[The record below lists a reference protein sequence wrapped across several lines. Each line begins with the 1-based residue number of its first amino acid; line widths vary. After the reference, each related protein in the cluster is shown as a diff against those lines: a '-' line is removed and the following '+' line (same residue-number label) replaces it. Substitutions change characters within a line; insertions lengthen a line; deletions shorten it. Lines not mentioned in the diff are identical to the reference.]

1 MTSREESAE
10 TLRRAGHRVTSAKL
24 LVMEALRH
32 AGDHLSATSVI
43 YQVRRDAPHV
53 SESTVYRT
61 LGALRDSRLISETTF
76 GHGEVAYEW
85 LEERPHHH
93 LVCSQCG
100 VVDELSDEVVTGF
113 AEQLSD
119 VHGFNADLQHLAVPG
134 ICAHCSRGSEVVGE

>member
-32 AGDHLSATSVI
+32 AADHLSATSVI

>member
-32 AGDHLSATSVI
+32 AVDHLSATSVI

-85 LEERPHHH
+85 LGERPHHH

-100 VVDELSDEVVTGF
+100 VVDELSDAVVTGF
-113 AEQLSD
+113 AKQLSD

-134 ICAHCSRGSEVVGE
+134 ICAQCAHDSEVAGE

>member
-1 MTSREESAE
+1 MTSREESAA

-43 YQVRRDAPHV
+43 DHVRRDSPHV

-85 LEERPHHH
+85 LGERLHHH
-93 LVCSQCG
+93 LVCSRCG
-100 VVDELSDEVVTGF
+100 AVDELSDEIVAGF
-113 AEQLSD
+113 ALQLSD
-119 VHGFNADLQHLAVPG
+119 AHGFIADMQHLAVPG
-134 ICAHCSRGSEVVGE
+134 VCARCAGESDVSR

>member
-10 TLRRAGHRVTSAKL
+10 TLRRAGHRVTGAKL
-24 LVMEALRH
+24 LVIEALRH

-43 YQVRRDAPHV
+43 DQVRRDAPHV

-61 LGALRDSRLISETTF
+61 LGALRDSRLISQTTF

-100 VVDELSDEVVTGF
+100 VVDELSDEVVAGF
-113 AEQLSD
+113 AKQLYD

-134 ICAHCSRGSEVVGE
+134 VCAKCSRDPEAAGE

>member
-1 MTSREESAE
+1 MTSRAESAE

-85 LEERPHHH
+85 LEKRPHHH

-100 VVDELSDEVVTGF
+100 VVDELSDEVVIGF
-113 AEQLSD
+113 AKQLSD
-119 VHGFNADLQHLAVPG
+119 THGFDADLQHLAVPG
-134 ICAHCSRGSEVVGE
+134 ICLDCSRGSEVAGK